1 MIMKNIIS
9 FENIDELTIKK
20 LATEYNA
27 IDGDNFLME
36 LIRSPFPFGYS
47 EIPDE
52 IELMKIVYLKS
63 KDDLDKEKLSSH
75 YFANPEDIENIRSQL
90 NGANHKGEPYLITVK
105 TNKQNI
111 DVEATLRNN
120 LLYQFEY
127 ETTLKPKSDVKII
140 NIERLKNDWNK
151 KDLKDITA

>member
-1 MIMKNIIS
+1 MIMTNITS
-9 FENIDELTIKK
+9 FENIDELAIKK
-20 LATEYNA
+20 LVSEYSA
-27 IDGDNFLME
+27 IDGAKFIRD
-36 LIRSPFPFGYS
+36 LIKNPFPFGYS

-63 KDDLDKEKLSSH
+63 DKDMDKEKLSVH

-90 NGANHKGEPYLITVK
+90 NGADHEGEPYLITVK

-111 DVEATLRNN
+111 DAEKTLRNN

-127 ETTLKPKSDVKII
+127 ETTLKPNSDVTII
-140 NIERLKNDWNK
+140 KLKRLKND
-151 KDLKDITA
+151 

>member
-1 MIMKNIIS
+1 MENITS

-20 LATEYNA
+20 LASEYNA
-27 IDGDNFLME
+27 IDGDKFTME

-52 IELMKIVYLKS
+52 IELMKIVHLKS
-63 KDDLDKEKLSSH
+63 EKDLDKEKLSVH
-75 YFANPEDIENIRSQL
+75 YFANPEDIENIKSQL
-90 NGANHKGEPYLITVK
+90 NGADHEGTLYLITVK

-111 DVEATLRNN
+111 DVEQTLRNN

-127 ETTLKPKSDVKII
+127 ETTLKPNSDVSII
-140 NIERLKNDWNK
+140 KVERLK
-151 KDLKDITA
+151 

>member
-1 MIMKNIIS
+1 MENITY
-9 FENIDELTIKK
+9 FENIDELTIRK
-20 LATEYNA
+20 LASEYNA
-27 IDGDNFLME
+27 IDGDKFLIE
-36 LIRSPFPFGYS
+36 LISGPSPFGYS

-63 KDDLDKEKLSSH
+63 EKDLDKEKLSVH
-75 YFANPEDIENIRSQL
+75 YFANPEDIENIRSKL
-90 NGANHKGEPYLITVK
+90 NGADHEGELYLITVK

-111 DVEATLRNN
+111 DVEQTLRNN

-140 NIERLKNDWNK
+140 KIERLKD
-151 KDLKDITA
+151 D

>member
-1 MIMKNIIS
+1 MIMENITS
-9 FENIDELTIKK
+9 FEDIDELTIKK
-20 LATEYNA
+20 LASEYDA
-27 IDGDNFLME
+27 IDGYKFTME

-47 EIPDE
+47 GIPNE

-63 KDDLDKEKLSSH
+63 ENDLDKEKLSIH

-90 NGANHKGEPYLITVK
+90 NGAGHEGEPYLITIK

-140 NIERLKNDWNK
+140 KMERL
-151 KDLKDITA
+151 

>member
-1 MIMKNIIS
+1 MIMKNITY
-9 FENIDELTIKK
+9 FENIDELAIRK
-20 LATEYNA
+20 LVSEYSA
-27 IDGDNFLME
+27 IDGEKFIMD
-36 LIRSPFPFGYS
+36 LIKSPFPFGYS

-63 KDDLDKEKLSSH
+63 EKDMDKEKLSVH

-90 NGANHKGEPYLITVK
+90 NGADHEGKPYLITVK

-111 DVEATLRNN
+111 DAGKTLRNN

-127 ETTLKPKSDVKII
+127 ETTLKPKSDVRMIK
-140 NIERLKNDWNK
+140 IERLKD
-151 KDLKDITA
+151 A

>member
-1 MIMKNIIS
+1 MKNITS

-20 LATEYNA
+20 LAFEYNA
-27 IDGDNFLME
+27 IDGEKFIME

-47 EIPDE
+47 EIPDK

-63 KDDLDKEKLSSH
+63 EKELDKDDLNVH
-75 YFANPEDIENIRSQL
+75 YFANPEDIENIKNIL
-90 NGANHKGEPYLITVK
+90 NRTEYKGELYLITIK

-111 DVEATLRNN
+111 DAEATLRNN

-140 NIERLKNDWNK
+140 KIERLKD
-151 KDLKDITA
+151 D

>member
-1 MIMKNIIS
+1 MIMENITS
-9 FENIDELTIKK
+9 FENIDELTIRK
-20 LATEYNA
+20 LASEYNA
-27 IDGDNFLME
+27 IYGEKFIMD
-36 LIRSPFPFGYS
+36 LIKSPFPFGYS

-63 KDDLDKEKLSSH
+63 DKDMDKEKLSVH

-90 NGANHKGEPYLITVK
+90 NGADYKGEPYLLTIK

-111 DVEATLRNN
+111 DVEQTLRNN

-127 ETTLKPKSDVKII
+127 ETTLKPKSDVKMIK
-140 NIERLKNDWNK
+140 IERLKND
-151 KDLKDITA
+151 

>member
-1 MIMKNIIS
+1 MENITS
-9 FENIDELTIKK
+9 FENIDELTIRK
-20 LATEYNA
+20 LASEYNT
-27 IDGDNFLME
+27 IDGENFIME
-36 LIRSPFPFGYS
+36 LIKSPFPFGYS

-63 KDDLDKEKLSSH
+63 EKDLDKEKLSVH
-75 YFANPEDIENIRSQL
+75 YFANPEDIENIRSKL
-90 NGANHKGEPYLITVK
+90 NGADHEGELYLITVK

-111 DVEATLRNN
+111 DVEQTLRNN

-140 NIERLKNDWNK
+140 KIERLKND
-151 KDLKDITA
+151 

>member
-1 MIMKNIIS
+1 MENITS
-9 FENIDELTIKK
+9 FENIDELTIRK
-20 LATEYNA
+20 LASEYNA
-27 IDGDNFLME
+27 IDGDKFLIE
-36 LIRSPFPFGYS
+36 LISGPFPFGYS

-63 KDDLDKEKLSSH
+63 EKDLDKEKLSVH
-75 YFANPEDIENIRSQL
+75 YFANPEDIENIRSKL
-90 NGANHKGEPYLITVK
+90 NGDDHEGELYLITVK

-111 DVEATLRNN
+111 DVEQTLRNN

-140 NIERLKNDWNK
+140 KIERLKND
-151 KDLKDITA
+151 

>member
-20 LATEYNA
+20 LAFEYNA
-27 IDGDNFLME
+27 IYGEIFLME
-36 LIRSPFPFGYS
+36 LIRNPFPFGYS

-52 IELMKIVYLKS
+52 IELMKIIYLRYEQ
-63 KDDLDKEKLSSH
+63 DLDNENLNIH
-75 YFANPEDIENIRSQL
+75 YFANSEDIENIKNQL
-90 NGANHKGEPYLITVK
+90 NGADYAGEPYLLTVR

-140 NIERLKNDWNK
+140 KIERLKD
-151 KDLKDITA
+151 D

>member
-1 MIMKNIIS
+1 MKNITS

-20 LATEYNA
+20 LASEYNA
-27 IDGDNFLME
+27 IDGDKFTME

-63 KDDLDKEKLSSH
+63 EKDLDKE
-75 YFANPEDIENIRSQL
+75 
-90 NGANHKGEPYLITVK
+90 K

-120 LLYQFEY
+120 FLYQFEY
-127 ETTLKPKSDVKII
+127 ETTLKPKLDVKII
-140 NIERLKNDWNK
+140 KIERLKD
-151 KDLKDITA
+151 D

>member
-1 MIMKNIIS
+1 MIMGSITS
-9 FENIDELTIKK
+9 FENIDEMTIKK
-20 LATEYNA
+20 LASEYNA
-27 IDGDNFLME
+27 IDGDKFTME

-52 IELMKIVYLKS
+52 VELMKIVYLKS
-63 KDDLDKEKLSSH
+63 EKDLYKEKLSVH

-90 NGANHKGEPYLITVK
+90 NGADHEGEPYLLTIK

-127 ETTLKPKSDVKII
+127 ETTLKPKSDVKITK
-140 NIERLKNDWNK
+140 IERLKNV
-151 KDLKDITA
+151 